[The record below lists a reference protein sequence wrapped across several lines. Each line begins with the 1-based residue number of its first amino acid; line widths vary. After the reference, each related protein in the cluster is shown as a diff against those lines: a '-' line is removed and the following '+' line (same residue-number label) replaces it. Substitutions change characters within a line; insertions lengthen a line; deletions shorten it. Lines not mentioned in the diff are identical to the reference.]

1 MRLQRASFA
10 TAVLAG
16 CAAASAT
23 LAVRVAAAPHRS
35 ACAATATTPNLT
47 MEQAVKMVEER
58 FHARVVKAE
67 TQRDNGRTVYMLRLL
82 NDAGRVWT
90 VHVDAAS
97 GSVE

>member
-16 CAAASAT
+16 CTASAI
-23 LAVRVAAAPHRS
+23 LALVAPAAPRRGVCAAAP
-35 ACAATATTPNLT
+35 AAANLS
-47 MEQAVKMVEER
+47 MDEAVKMVERR

-67 TQRDNGRTVYMLRLL
+67 TQRDNGRTVYELRLL

-97 GSVE
+97 GNVQ

>member
-1 MRLQRASFA
+1 MRLQRAFFVS
-10 TAVLAG
+10 AVVAG
-16 CAAASAT
+16 CVASAT
-23 LAVRVAAAPHRS
+23 LAALAPAAPRQTACPAGAAA
-35 ACAATATTPNLT
+35 NLS
-47 MEQAVKMVEER
+47 MDQAVKMVEKR

-97 GSVE
+97 GNVG

>member
-10 TAVLAG
+10 TAAVAG
-16 CAAASAT
+16 CAASAL
-23 LAVRVAAAPHRS
+23 LAAAAPAAPRRG
-35 ACAATATTPNLT
+35 ACAAAPAVANLS
-47 MEQAVKMVEER
+47 MDQAVKMVERR

-67 TQRDNGRTVYMLRLL
+67 TQRDNGRTVYELRLL

-97 GSVE
+97 GNVQ

>member
-1 MRLQRASFA
+1 MRLQRASLA

-16 CAAASAT
+16 CAAS
-23 LAVRVAAAPHRS
+23 AAA
-35 ACAATATTPNLT
+35 AAATNLS
-47 MEQAVKMVEER
+47 MDEAVKMVEKR

-67 TQRDNGRTVYMLRLL
+67 TQRDNGRTVYLLRLL

-97 GSVE
+97 GNIE

>member
-16 CAAASAT
+16 CAASA
-23 LAVRVAAAPHRS
+23 LL
-35 ACAATATTPNLT
+35 AATAPEAPRRAACADAAANLS
-47 MEQAVKMVEER
+47 MDQAVKMVEKR

-67 TQRDNGRTVYMLRLL
+67 TQKDNGRTVYLLRLL
-82 NDAGRVWT
+82 NDAGHVWT

-97 GSVE
+97 GTVQ

>member
-16 CAAASAT
+16 CAASAL
-23 LAVRVAAAPHRS
+23 LAATAPEAPRHA
-35 ACAATATTPNLT
+35 ACAAEAAANLS
-47 MEQAVKMVEER
+47 MDQAVKMVEKR

-67 TQRDNGRTVYMLRLL
+67 AQKDNGRTVYLLRLL

-90 VHVDAAS
+90 VRVDAAS
-97 GSVE
+97 GTVQ